1 MKWRSLGQDNLKR
14 GLQRQVNSRQK
25 FQHSRDSRAAKKSG
39 IELDQ
44 SLEIAKVRMLMCEAC
59 H

>member
-1 MKWRSLGQDNLKR
+1 MEVTGLGQFKER
-14 GLQRQVNSRQK
+14 TTEGQINSRQK
-25 FQHSRDSRAAKKSG
+25 FQHSRGSRAAKKSG

-44 SLEIAKVRMLMCEAC
+44 SWEIVKVRMLMCEAL

>member
-1 MKWRSLGQDNLKR
+1 MDVTGLGLFKER
-14 GLQRQVNSRQK
+14 ITEGQVNSRQK

-44 SLEIAKVRMLMCEAC
+44 SLEIIKVRMLRCEAW